1 VVDAVRDTLRLP
13 YAAVYLTGEDRPAC
27 ESGDRPAHTADFP
40 LSHAGAQIGVLQ
52 VGLRR
57 GETALSAADARL
69 LGAFARQAGVAAH
82 GVRLTR
88 DLRRSRER
96 LVVAREEE
104 RRRLRRDL
112 HDGLGPA
119 LAGITLGLETA
130 ARTTA
135 REESAVAPLLEN
147 LRAETA
153 ASVDEVRRIVADLR
167 PPALDQIG
175 LVAALRQHADLLS
188 SRSSGR
194 LHVDITATGP
204 LPPLPAA
211 VEVAAYRIALEAMT
225 NTARH
230 SGARACHVSVALDGA
245 LHLTVRDNGSGLPAS
260 EPGVGLTSMRDRAE
274 ELGGTC
280 RVVFT
285 EGEGTCVEARLPVE
299 TP

>member
-1 VVDAVRDTLRLP
+1 VV
-13 YAAVYLTGEDRPAC
+13 G
-27 ESGDRPAHTADFP
+27 
-40 LSHAGAQIGVLQ
+40 
-52 VGLRR
+52 
-57 GETALSAADARL
+57 
-69 LGAFARQAGVAAH
+69 
-82 GVRLTR
+82 
-88 DLRRSRER
+88 
-96 LVVAREEE
+96 REEE

-112 HDGLGPA
+112 HDGLGPQ
-119 LAGITLGLETA
+119 LAGITLGLEIA

-135 REESAVAPLLEN
+135 REESTVASLVET

-153 ASVDEVRRIVADLR
+153 ASVEEVRRIIADLR

-175 LVAALRQHADLLS
+175 LVTALRQHADLLS

-194 LHVDITATGP
+194 LRVDVTAGHP

-230 SGARACHVSVALDGA
+230 SGAHACRVSVELNGD
-245 LHLTVRDNGSGLPAS
+245 LQLIIRDDGSGFPTSA
-260 EPGVGLTSMRDRAE
+260 PGVGLTSMRDRAE

-285 EGEGTCVEARLPVE
+285 EGEGTCVEAVLPVE
-299 TP
+299 AP